1 VTAPAAGFVL
11 HAGPV
16 SRHADAIWRRLG
28 TIVVLAHDERTRTV
42 YGHLAAPLVKKGQR
56 VARGG
61 PIGRVGT
68 TGFAVTPRLHYEV
81 LRLANGRWVP
91 RDPRIFVLDVDWI
104 RASSFRGETPPELP
118 PLPISAH

>member
-1 VTAPAAGFVL
+1 
-11 HAGPV
+11 
-16 SRHADAIWRRLG
+16 
-28 TIVVLAHDERTRTV
+28 
-42 YGHLAAPLVKKGQR
+42 VKKGQR

-81 LRLANGRWVP
+81 HRLVNGRWVP

-104 RASSFRGETPPELP
+104 GAASLRGEPTPPDLP
-118 PLPISAH
+118 SLPIVAH